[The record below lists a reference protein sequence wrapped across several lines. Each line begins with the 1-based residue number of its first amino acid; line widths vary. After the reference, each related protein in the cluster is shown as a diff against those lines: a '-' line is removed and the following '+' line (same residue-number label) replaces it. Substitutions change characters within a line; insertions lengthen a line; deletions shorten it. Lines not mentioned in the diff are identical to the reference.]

1 MATKNDKVVFELQK
15 KIAAKEALLKKSE
28 RFAPITNCLL
38 ELDGQRY
45 NINVLTKD
53 QLAHLIVRLST
64 YSGVANNIGFGNY
77 SIAGFPI
84 QDWITDLTAKH
95 ANLDR
100 KMEEQRL
107 AGFKKELHDMLSS
120 DTKAEIKLSEIAEA
134 I

>member
-1 MATKNDKVVFELQK
+1 
-15 KIAAKEALLKKSE
+15 
-28 RFAPITNCLL
+28 L

-53 QLAHLIVRLST
+53 QLVHLIVRLTT
-64 YSGVANNIGFGNY
+64 YEVTARTYGFGNY
-77 SIAGFPI
+77 NIAGFGI
-84 QDWITDLTAKH
+84 KEWITDLTAKH

-107 AGFKKELHDMLSS
+107 SAFKAELHDMLSA
-120 DTKAEIKLSEIAEA
+120 DTKADIKLKKIAEK

>member
-1 MATKNDKVVFELQK
+1 M
-15 KIAAKEALLKKSE
+15 
-28 RFAPITNCLL
+28 

-53 QLAHLIVRLST
+53 QLAHLIVKLST
-64 YSGVANNIGFGNY
+64 YSGVADNIGFGNY

-84 QDWITDLTAKH
+84 QDWITDLKAKF

-107 AGFKKELHDMLSS
+107 ANLKKELINELSA
-120 DTKAEIKLSEIAEA
+120 DTKAEIKLKKIAEE